1 MEGTTMAKFGWM
13 LRQARKKAGKTLDEV
28 SRSLDCTV
36 SYLSD
41 VELSRRKAFPTAKI
55 LILGDVLGCD
65 MRPLIAAAAK
75 ERGGVLVNSTNP
87 QVNNIA
93 AGLARGGEHL
103 TSERLARIQRL
114 LDGEEEG

>member
-1 MEGTTMAKFGWM
+1 MAKFGAM
-13 LRQARKKAGKTLDEV
+13 LRQERKKAGKTLDDV
-28 SRSLDCTV
+28 ARALDCTV

-55 LILGDVLGCD
+55 LDLASILGCD
-65 MRPLIAAAAK
+65 VQPLIAAAAK

-93 AGLARGGEHL
+93 AGLARSG
-103 TSERLARIQRL
+103 ERLSPAKLAKIEQL
-114 LDGEEEG
+114 LEEDE